1 MSYVNLR
8 ETLQLPAKPT
18 DEPIQIDMTEAFDFN
33 NVRAVTQLGLESLKA
48 VMSGKIIPEEAGRIS
63 TLLGVHHKTFETTE
77 LIERVKALEA
87 QEN

>member
-1 MSYVNLR
+1 LDRFFGRAKMRGLLR
-8 ETLQLPAKPT
+8 
-18 DEPIQIDMTEAFDFN
+18 
-33 NVRAVTQLGLESLKA
+33 RAVTQLGLESLKA
-48 VMSGKIIPEEAGRIS
+48 VMSGKITPEEAGRIS